1 MKTNLQRK
9 LPKQI
14 WRSENGVSWAQL
26 LIRLVGKSVRNLSLG
41 LCFNYREGRFENGS
55 PRRQMQ
61 FAFILSCV
69 CMCVCLKAISMLLFR
84 LFKINSTPT
93 NILLIK

>member
-69 CMCVCLKAISMLLFR
+69 CVCVSKSNLDVIVSVIQNK
-84 LFKINSTPT
+84 
-93 NILLIK
+93 